1 MCMCDEILQ
10 SAFYIISHKTG
21 ISLSKNKL
29 DPNFASGIE
38 YVTVTCSDV
47 SSF

>member
-1 MCMCDEILQ
+1 MCDEILQ
-10 SAFYIISHKTG
+10 FEFYISREIG

-38 YVTVTCSDV
+38 YITLTCLEV